1 MDYGARKRGYDDM
14 REDYGGG
21 MGMMGEGSYGYP
33 ATSRDSLRNSEVS
46 CKLYKLSIMSIVYCI
61 VMFMNYLFHSGPEE
75 DVHAN
80 DR

>member
-46 CKLYKLSIMSIVYCI
+46 CELYKLSFVYCI